1 MMYKIKFTMPVIF
14 VQDIKISRLFYEKYF
29 SLEIEYDFKENI
41 VFKNAFSLWQ
51 KETAEQIIFDK
62 TKKYSLNRIGPVEL
76 YFETNNINKT
86 WDFLNNKDIN
96 IIHEL
101 KEASWGQRT
110 FRLFDPDNNII
121 EVAEKM
127 SNVARRYNRMGY
139 AIEAISKKTQMP
151 IEDIQRILKFKNG

>member
-1 MMYKIKFTMPVIF
+1 MYQIKFTMPVIF
-14 VQDIKISRLFYEKYF
+14 VKDIKISRLFYEKYF
-29 SLEIEYDFKENI
+29 SLEVEYDFKENI

-51 KETAEQIIFDK
+51 KETAEQIIFAKAKD
-62 TKKYSLNRIGPVEL
+62 YSLNRIGPVEL

-101 KEASWGQRT
+101 KEELWGQRN
-110 FRLFDPDNNII
+110 FRLFDPDNNIV

-127 SNVARRYNRMGY
+127 SNAVRRFNGMGY
-139 AIEAISKKTQMP
+139 AIEEISKKTQMP
-151 IEDIQRILKFKNG
+151 MEDIQRILKLKNS